1 MTRAYLSMGANIGD
15 RLGNLQ
21 RGVQLLHAMPAITV
35 TAVSQV
41 YETQPVGG
49 VVQDDFYNIA
59 VRLETTV
66 SAPELLTSLHV
77 IEQQLK
83 RVREIHWGPRTI
95 DLDILVFG
103 DEVWSDD
110 VLTIPHREM
119 ANRRFVL
126 QPLLDVIAAD
136 RRHEIERLL
145 ASTTDTNWVRVVTGA
160 RVEYENI

>member
-59 VRLETTV
+59 VRLETTL
-66 SAPELLTSLHV
+66 SAPELLASLYV

-145 ASTTDTNWVRVVTGA
+145 ASTTDTNWVRVVNGA

>member
-1 MTRAYLSMGANIGD
+1 MTRAYLSIGANIGD
-15 RLGNLQ
+15 RLDNLQ
-21 RGVQLLHAMPAITV
+21 HGVALLQTSANITV

-59 VRLETTV
+59 VRLETTLT
-66 SAPELLTSLHV
+66 APELLARLHD

-83 RVREIHWGPRTI
+83 RVRQIHWGPRTI

-103 DEVWSDD
+103 DEVWSDEI
-110 VLTIPHREM
+110 LTIPHREM

-145 ASTTDTNWVRVVTGA
+145 ASTTDTNWVHVVTGA

>member
-21 RGVQLLHAMPAITV
+21 RGVQLLHAMPSITV

-59 VRLETTV
+59 VRLETTL
-66 SAPELLTSLHV
+66 SAPELLASLHV

>member
-35 TAVSQV
+35 TSVSQV

-59 VRLETTV
+59 VRLETTL
-66 SAPELLTSLHV
+66 SAPELLASLHV

-103 DEVWSDD
+103 DEVWSDEI
-110 VLTIPHREM
+110 LTIPHREM

>member
-1 MTRAYLSMGANIGD
+1 MTRAYLSMGSNIGD

-21 RGVQLLHAMPAITV
+21 RAVQLLHAMPAITV

-59 VRLETTV
+59 VRLETTL
-66 SAPELLTSLHV
+66 SAPELLASLHV

>member
-49 VVQDDFYNIA
+49 VVQDNFYNIA
-59 VRLETTV
+59 VRLETTL
-66 SAPELLTSLHV
+66 SAPELLASLHV

>member
-49 VVQDDFYNIA
+49 VVQDYFYNIA
-59 VRLETTV
+59 VRLETTL
-66 SAPELLTSLHV
+66 SAPELLASIHV

>member
-21 RGVQLLHAMPAITV
+21 RAVQLLHAMPAITV

-49 VVQDDFYNIA
+49 VVQDDFYNIT
-59 VRLETTV
+59 VRLETTL
-66 SAPELLTSLHV
+66 SAPELLASLHV

-145 ASTTDTNWVRVVTGA
+145 ASTTDTNWVRVVAGA

>member
-21 RGVQLLHAMPAITV
+21 RGVQLLHAMPAITM

-49 VVQDDFYNIA
+49 VAQDDFYNIA
-59 VRLETTV
+59 VRLETTL

>member
-59 VRLETTV
+59 VRLETTL
-66 SAPELLTSLHV
+66 SAPELLASLHV

-126 QPLLDVIAAD
+126 QPLLDVISAD

>member
-35 TAVSQV
+35 TSVSQV

-59 VRLETTV
+59 VRLETTL
-66 SAPELLTSLHV
+66 SAPELLASLHV

>member
-49 VVQDDFYNIA
+49 VVQDDFYNIS
-59 VRLETTV
+59 VRLETTL
-66 SAPELLTSLHV
+66 SAPELLASLHV